1 MDSDTD
7 TEFSLT
13 NSMIY
18 TYEISNKI
26 DWDNSWVIE
35 YQANDKADDIINN
48 SLSTGFIYYLPN
60 RLNLTA
66 TLSISKRDGGIDEE
80 DNWNKKFVA
89 GIQYRLK

>member
-1 MDSDTD
+1 LDSDTD

-35 YQANDKADDIINN
+35 YQANDKA
-48 SLSTGFIYYLPN
+48 G
-60 RLNLTA
+60 
-66 TLSISKRDGGIDEE
+66 
-80 DNWNKKFVA
+80 
-89 GIQYRLK
+89 

>member
-1 MDSDTD
+1 M
-7 TEFSLT
+7 
-13 NSMIY
+13 
-18 TYEISNKI
+18 
-26 DWDNSWVIE
+26 
-35 YQANDKADDIINN
+35 IINTQ
-48 SLSTGFIYYLPN
+48 LSTGFIYYLPN